1 MRRLPNLDLKIGPF
15 KNQMTKSIPTANKPG
30 GRARLD
36 LTEGPILKTLIKL
49 AAPVTIGMV
58 MFTVYLVV
66 DLIFVGRLGPEAVA
80 ALSISGNAFFIHLG
94 FSTVVGTGGM
104 VLIAQAFG
112 RRNFERAAD
121 VFKQSILLALIIG
134 VAETAGGL
142 LAAPAYIKFFGG
154 TGQSLLWGIQYFQI
168 FSVSFLFMILL
179 YTIGNC
185 FRGMGDTRTPMI
197 LMLQANLLNI
207 LLDPILIFGWLGLPA
222 MGVRGAALASLITQ
236 IYALGGYGYLIFIRG
251 FHISIRG
258 KWRLNAGIIRKSLFI
273 GIPSGMNHL
282 LLAANLL
289 ITYRVIS
296 DYGTAAIASVGI
308 GFRILQAIY
317 IPVIALASAMA
328 AIIGQNYGAGNGDRI
343 SAAFKGAWTIS
354 MLFMLFCTLICRLL
368 PGTIIGIFSS
378 DSEVIRFGVIYLMI
392 FSLGNVMVGTIMV
405 TGAAFQGL
413 GKTYPSLAGAVLD
426 NALFAGLVFTL
437 PAYFNWG
444 IQSIWWIKVTTA
456 AIESLAV
463 AAWLKAELQRIR
475 SRMTLKLQGAK

>member
-1 MRRLPNLDLKIGPF
+1 MMKSTFCDFIKILKL
-15 KNQMTKSIPTANKPG
+15 KLTKSIPTADKQG

-36 LTEGPILKTLIKL
+36 LTAGPILKTLIKL
-49 AAPVTIGMV
+49 AAPVTIGML

-80 ALSISGNAFFIHLG
+80 ALSIAGNAFFIHLG
-94 FSTVVGTGGM
+94 LSSILGTGGM
-104 VLIAQAFG
+104 VLIAHAFG
-112 RRNFERAAD
+112 RKEYERASN
-121 VFKQSILLALIIG
+121 VFKQSILLALIVG
-134 VAETAGGL
+134 AAEAACGL
-142 LAAPAYIKFFGG
+142 LIAPAYIKFFGG
-154 TGQSLLWGIQYFQI
+154 TGKSLLWGIQYFQI
-168 FSVSFLFMILL
+168 FAVSFLFMILL

-197 LMLQANLLNI
+197 IMLQANLLNI
-207 LLDPILIFGWLGLPA
+207 LLDPILIFGWLGLPS

-236 IYALGGYGYLIFIRG
+236 IYALGIYGYHIFVKG
-251 FHISIRG
+251 SHIQVKG
-258 KWRLNAGIIRKSLFI
+258 KWRLSAGIVRKSLFI
-273 GIPSGMNHL
+273 GVPSGMNHL

-296 DYGTAAIASVGI
+296 SYGTAAIASVGI

-328 AIIGQNYGAGNGDRI
+328 AIVGQNYGAGNCDRI
-343 SAAFKGAWTIS
+343 ASVFKRTWTIS
-354 MLFMLFCTLICRLL
+354 MVFMILCTLVCRLL

-413 GKTYPSLAGAVLD
+413 GKTYPSLAGAILD
-426 NALFAGLVFTL
+426 NVLFAGLVFTL
-437 PAYFNWG
+437 PAFFNWG

-456 AIESLAV
+456 AIESLVV
-463 AAWLKAELQRIR
+463 ALWLKGELQRVR
-475 SRMTLKLQGAK
+475 SRMRLKSRI

>member
-1 MRRLPNLDLKIGPF
+1 LS
-15 KNQMTKSIPTANKPG
+15 KSITTENKPS

-36 LTEGPILKTLIKL
+36 LTEGPIIKILIKL
-49 AAPVTIGMV
+49 AAPVTIGMA
-58 MFTVYLVV
+58 MFTVYLIV
-66 DLIFVGRLGPEAVA
+66 DLAFVGRLGPEAVA

-94 FSTVVGTGGM
+94 FSSILGTGGM
-104 VLIAQAFG
+104 VLIAHAFG
-112 RRNFERAAD
+112 RKDYARASD
-121 VFKQSILLALIIG
+121 VFKQSILLALMVG
-134 VAETAGGL
+134 AAETACGL
-142 LAAPAYIKFFGG
+142 LTAPAYIEFFGG
-154 TGQSLLWGIQYFQI
+154 TGNSLVWGIQYFQI
-168 FSVSFLFMILL
+168 FAVSFLFMILL

-185 FRGMGDTRTPMI
+185 FRGMGDTKTPMI
-197 LMLQANLLNI
+197 IMLQANLLNI
-207 LLDPILIFGWLGLPA
+207 MLDPILIFGWLGLPA

-236 IYALGGYGYLIFIRG
+236 IYALAIYGYHIFVKG
-251 FHISIRG
+251 SHIQIKG
-258 KWRLNAGIIRKSLFI
+258 KWRLSADLVKKSLFI

-282 LLAANLL
+282 LLAGNLL

-296 DYGTAAIASVGI
+296 SYGTAAIASVGI

-328 AIIGQNYGAGNGDRI
+328 AIVGQNYGAHNYDRI
-343 SAAFKGAWTIS
+343 TAAFKQAWAIS
-354 MLFMLFCTLICRLL
+354 LMFMVSCTLVCRLL
-368 PGTIIGIFSS
+368 PGPIVGIFSS

-437 PAYFNWG
+437 PAFFNWG

-456 AIESLAV
+456 AFESLVV
-463 AAWLKAELQRIR
+463 ALWLKVELQRLR
-475 SRMTLKLQGAK
+475 SRMSLKSGQISFTEKAIIK